1 METIKHQIKNRYTG
15 AVLFECEVPGD
26 TPSGLMTRYALEKAT
41 DAGANLRGA
50 DLSGA
55 DLSDAYLRGADLRG
69 AYLRGADL
77 RGADL
82 SDAYLSDAYL
92 SGADL
97 SGAYLSGA
105 YLRGANLRGA
115 DLRGAD
121 LSDADDK
128 QLRATPEESIE
139 NLDKVRAIILDDKTR
154 LEMGHWHGG
163 NEWVGRTC
171 AEEAV
176 CGTTHCL
183 AGWLQVC
190 STKPAIRKMG
200 AELAGILSA
209 PVAAKMFFRQPD
221 EVLNWLETRAYATE
235 ALPKADV

>member
-1 METIKHQIKNRYTG
+1 
-15 AVLFECEVPGD
+15 
-26 TPSGLMTRYALEKAT
+26 LMTRYALEKAT
-41 DAGANLRGA
+41 EAGA
-50 DLSGA
+50 D
-55 DLSDAYLRGADLRG
+55 
-69 AYLRGADL
+69 
-77 RGADL
+77 
-82 SDAYLSDAYL
+82 L

-105 YLRGANLRGA
+105 DLSGA
-115 DLRGAD
+115 DLRSADLSGAYLSGAD
-121 LSDADDK
+121 LSGADLRSADLSGADLRSAYLSGADLRSADDK

-190 STKPAIRKMG
+190 STKPEIRKMG

-221 EVLNWLETRAYATE
+221 EVLNWLETRSYATE
-235 ALPKADV
+235 ALPKADA